1 MFYFFFNF
9 FNKKFSDYFYQS
21 NNLQV
26 YFFCEIK
33 AIFRYSKKNN
43 ASKLP
48 FFVKEGI
55 PKIANILSV
64 EVNNF
69 AISIVKPVINLSS
82 EILITFGIFYLIVIF
97 GYLDGLLLLFPF
109 IILIGLLLKKI
120 NKSIKN
126 WSNLRISS
134 NQKLISL
141 KYNFINSIKE
151 IIIYGKIKKIFNE
164 FKLNLE
170 NLQRVDINNNVV
182 SSLPKALLEQFIIL
196 VFIIT
201 ILFLTF
207 SGQTFD
213 NIIITLSFYLAVA
226 YRLVPHSIEFLLP
239 IKV

>member
-1 MFYFFFNF
+1 M
-9 FNKKFSDYFYQS
+9 
-21 NNLQV
+21 
-26 YFFCEIK
+26 
-33 AIFRYSKKNN
+33 
-43 ASKLP
+43 
-48 FFVKEGI
+48 
-55 PKIANILSV
+55 
-64 EVNNF
+64 
-69 AISIVKPVINLSS
+69 
-82 EILITFGIFYLIVIF
+82 
-97 GYLDGLLLLFPF
+97 LFPF

-207 SGQTFD
+207 LVKHL
-213 NIIITLSFYLAVA
+213 II
-226 YRLVPHSIEFLLP
+226 LLLH
-239 IKV
+239 